1 MEFPTWLGEIPPP
14 AVTSVPVTRA
24 TGSVSMT
31 REIFAASLANAG
43 GLAGGALRR
52 TIVRPRLGQVTRDR
66 GPATRPGAVPGTK
79 GQDTMKFGV
88 GLGRAHPAI
97 WGDVTERADALGYE
111 SVWVAEHLVL
121 PVEMAG
127 SPIPGDEHPPIPPNT
142 PVYDAWVFLAYLAG
156 RSKNINLGTNVYNL
170 ALRHP
175 FVAARSI
182 ATLDV
187 ISGGRALAG
196 LGASWLQS
204 EWDAVGQDFH
214 TRGKRMDEAL
224 EICIRL
230 WTEERIAHHG
240 RFYDFD
246 PVMFEPKPVQK
257 PHPPILIGGESDAAL
272 RRAARVGSG
281 WIALGGHSLE
291 EMQAFAG
298 KLRAFRLEYGRSDAV
313 EITGGGPI
321 ETQAD
326 VERWAEAGVDR
337 VIVSPWQRSRDALA
351 GLERFAE
358 QVMR

>member
-1 MEFPTWLGEIPPP
+1 
-14 AVTSVPVTRA
+14 
-24 TGSVSMT
+24 
-31 REIFAASLANAG
+31 
-43 GLAGGALRR
+43 
-52 TIVRPRLGQVTRDR
+52 
-66 GPATRPGAVPGTK
+66 
-79 GQDTMKFGV
+79 MKFGV

-127 SPIPGDEHPPIPPNT
+127 SPIPGDEHPPISPNT

-156 RSKNINLGTNVYNL
+156 RSQNINMGTNVYNL

-182 ATLDV
+182 STLDV

-230 WTEERIAHHG
+230 WTEERISHHG
-240 RFYDFD
+240 RFYDFET
-246 PVMFEPKPVQK
+246 VMFEPKPVQK
-257 PHPPILIGGESDAAL
+257 PHPPILIGGGVGCGAAAGRTCGKRVDCAGRTLAGGDAGVRGETAGL
-272 RRAARVGSG
+272 PHGVRAQRCGGDHGRRA
-281 WIALGGHSLE
+281 H
-291 EMQAFAG
+291 
-298 KLRAFRLEYGRSDAV
+298 
-313 EITGGGPI
+313 
-321 ETQAD
+321 
-326 VERWAEAGVDR
+326 
-337 VIVSPWQRSRDALA
+337 
-351 GLERFAE
+351 
-358 QVMR
+358 